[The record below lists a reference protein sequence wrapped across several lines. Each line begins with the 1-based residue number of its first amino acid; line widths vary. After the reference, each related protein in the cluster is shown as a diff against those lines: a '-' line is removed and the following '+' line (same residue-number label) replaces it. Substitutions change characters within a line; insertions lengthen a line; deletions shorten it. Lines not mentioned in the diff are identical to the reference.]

1 MKRILISAL
10 VLVVASFAGPA
21 TDALANPEGMPDAFI
36 KRLGGG
42 DHYHGFDKINVT
54 GRNQRARDRISEGG
68 AASFKIKLRNLG
80 KSIDDISVNGC
91 DGTHKFGVRYSEPSG
106 NAVTAAVK
114 NGNYTIQDVPEDMNI
129 DALFVG
135 IVAKSAAGPGDKI
148 NCKIR
153 FISDNQPG
161 VSDVVRAFV
170 KVV

>member
-1 MKRILISAL
+1 MTAVFLAA
-10 VLVVASFAGPA
+10 VVSLAGPA
-21 TDALANPEGMPDAFI
+21 TQALANPEGMPDAFI

-42 DHYHGFDKINVT
+42 DHYHGFDRINDT

-68 AASFKIKLRNLG
+68 AASFKIKLRNRG

-106 NAVTAAVK
+106 NAVTGAVK
-114 NGNYTIQDVPEDMNI
+114 NGTHTIQDVPEDMNI

-161 VSDVVRAFV
+161 ASDVVRAFV